1 MAINISMNRSTDTGE
16 IVIYQPDDITELEVR
31 ISNETIWLTQSQI
44 AQLFGVGQ
52 PAISKHLRNIFSSGE
67 LEQDSVYSI
76 LEYTASDGKSYKTGF
91 YNLDAILSVGY
102 RVNSKN
108 ATIFRQWANTI
119 LREHLI
125 KGYTFNSRLLQFKSD
140 IEKHFEIQART
151 LEEHDQRLKDH
162 DKKFEFFIRTSLPPI
177 EGIFFDGQIFDAYV
191 FISNLIKS
199 AKRSLILIDNYID
212 ESVLVLLLK
221 RAENVKAEIRTGHI
235 SPKLR
240 LDIEKF
246 NSQYA
251 PITISQAK
259 KIHDR
264 FLIVDDDVYHIGA
277 SLKDLGKKLF
287 AFSKMNIDPKI
298 LKLYVEGEP

>member
-1 MAINISMNRSTDTGE
+1 MNRSTDTGE

-191 FISNLIKS
+191 FISDLIKS
-199 AKRSLILIDNYID
+199 AKRSLLLIDNYID

>member
-1 MAINISMNRSTDTGE
+1 MAINILKDCSTDTGE
-16 IVIYQPDDITELEVR
+16 IVIYQPDNITKLDVR

-67 LEQDSVYSI
+67 LNPDSVYSI

-108 ATIFRQWANTI
+108 ATSFRQWANTI

-125 KGYTFNSRLLQFKSD
+125 KGYTFNSRLMQFRSD
-140 IEKHFEIQART
+140 IERQFEMQARAIAD
-151 LEEHDQRLKDH
+151 HDQRLKEH
-162 DKKFEFFIRTSLPPI
+162 DEKFDFFIRTSLPPI

-221 RAENVKAEIRTGHI
+221 RAEDVKAEIRTGHI

-264 FLIVDDDVYHIGA
+264 FLIVDDNVYHIGA

-287 AFSKMNIDPKI
+287 GFSKMNIDPKI

>member
-1 MAINISMNRSTDTGE
+1 MNRSTDTGE

-221 RAENVKAEIRTGHI
+221 RAEDVKAEICTGHI
-235 SPKLR
+235 SSNLR

-251 PITISQAK
+251 PITISQAPN
-259 KIHDR
+259 IHDR

>member
-191 FISNLIKS
+191 FISDLIKS
-199 AKRSLILIDNYID
+199 AKRSLLLIDNYID